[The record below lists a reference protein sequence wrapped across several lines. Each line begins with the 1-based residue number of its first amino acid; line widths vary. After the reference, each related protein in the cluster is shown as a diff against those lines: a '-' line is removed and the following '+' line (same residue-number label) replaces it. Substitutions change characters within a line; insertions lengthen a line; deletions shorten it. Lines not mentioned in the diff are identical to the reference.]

1 MSSGVVVKINDKTMQ
16 ELKHLPDKEVYAVA
30 RQFLDRVGSAK
41 VTPYKTG
48 KTEMTMFSNGVRG
61 SNGDYSIGN
70 FTNYAG
76 YVYALP
82 QSVNWTNPLSKAQW
96 FETFWKSQGKSILDN
111 VVARYRI

>member
-48 KTEMTMFSNGVRG
+48 KTEMSMYSSGVKG
-61 SNGDYSIGN
+61 SNGNYYIGN
-70 FTNYAG
+70 YTNYAG
-76 YVYALP
+76 YVYAFP

-111 VVARYRI
+111 VVARYKI

>member
-16 ELKHLPDKEVYAVA
+16 ELKHLPDKEVYAIA

-48 KTEMTMFSNGVRG
+48 KTEMSMYSSGVKG
-61 SNGDYSIGN
+61 SNGNYSIGN
-70 FTNYAG
+70 YTNYAG
-76 YVYALP
+76 YVYAFL

-111 VVARYRI
+111 VVARYKI